1 MKKVLCVSLLLF
13 VLSAC
18 GTKADDPLPPPE
30 ADAPQQTDMQPAQ
43 MPAPELEET
52 EWEALSTDAKAFG
65 LSGGLDNPNFEYI
78 FNHTDTVP
86 LDQLV
91 AFSLGADALSEGAHD
106 EIYHRFLKAPHKVL
120 AYLVLLDGQITEL
133 SGWEPMPTAEI
144 ICQFIATT
152 DAVMYGGTEDFAQ
165 TMSACR
171 EAYPKGRTAE
181 LLDVLEREHAAALE
195 RFQSEE

>member
-30 ADAPQQTDMQPAQ
+30 ADAPQQTDTQPDQ
-43 MPAPELEET
+43 TPAPELEET
-52 EWEALSTDAKAFG
+52 DWEVTSDAG
-65 LSGGLDNPNFEYI
+65 VPDLSGGEENPDFVYI

-91 AFSLGADALSEGAHD
+91 VFSLVADGLSEGAHD
-106 EIYHRFLKAPHKVL
+106 EIYHRFLEAPRKVL
-120 AYLVLLDGQITEL
+120 TYLESLGNEITEL
-133 SGWEPMPTAEI
+133 PGWEPMPTAEI

-181 LLDVLEREHAAALE
+181 LLDVMDQEYAEALE
-195 RFQSEE
+195 RFQQ

>member
-1 MKKVLCVSLLLF
+1 MKRIIGVLLLLF

-18 GTKADDPLPPPE
+18 GTKADGLLPPPE
-30 ADAPQQTDMQPAQ
+30 ADAPQQTDAQ
-43 MPAPELEET
+43 LDQTTPPELEET
-52 EWEALSTDAKAFG
+52 DWEVAGDAG
-65 LSGGLDNPNFEYI
+65 VPDLSGGLENPDFEYI

-86 LDQLV
+86 LDQLI
-91 AFSLGADALSEGAHD
+91 AFSLEADALSEGARD
-106 EIYHRFLKAPHKVL
+106 EIYHRFLEAPHKVL

-133 SGWEPMPTAEI
+133 PGWEPMPTAEI

-171 EAYPKGRTAE
+171 EDYPEGQIAE
-181 LLDVLEREHAAALE
+181 LLDVMDQEYAEALE
-195 RFQSEE
+195 RFQQ